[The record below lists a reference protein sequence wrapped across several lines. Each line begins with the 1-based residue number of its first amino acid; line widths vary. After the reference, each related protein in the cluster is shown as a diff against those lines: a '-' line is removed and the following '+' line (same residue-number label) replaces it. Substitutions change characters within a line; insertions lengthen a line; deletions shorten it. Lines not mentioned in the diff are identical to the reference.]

1 MLLHTEM
8 LLLARGLTERVG
20 ISRDLTDEVSG
31 RAWMEIQRQS
41 KFSNYGNIYHNKQSS
56 FRNVHVMHDPTGPE
70 SVRLSLTCRGCM
82 YQTRTLLPLFLARSR
97 PSGSILQAGC
107 SCTRATV
114 RSIDRY
120 GVYTAMHDTNDWLL
134 VTAKT

>member
-70 SVRLSLTCRGCM
+70 SVRL
-82 YQTRTLLPLFLARSR
+82 
-97 PSGSILQAGC
+97 
-107 SCTRATV
+107 
-114 RSIDRY
+114 
-120 GVYTAMHDTNDWLL
+120 
-134 VTAKT
+134 

>member
-41 KFSNYGNIYHNKQSS
+41 KFSGNC
-56 FRNVHVMHDPTGPE
+56 P
-70 SVRLSLTCRGCM
+70 
-82 YQTRTLLPLFLARSR
+82 
-97 PSGSILQAGC
+97 
-107 SCTRATV
+107 
-114 RSIDRY
+114 
-120 GVYTAMHDTNDWLL
+120 VYLG
-134 VTAKT
+134 

>member
-41 KFSNYGNIYHNKQSS
+41 KFSGNCP
-56 FRNVHVMHDPTGPE
+56 VHLG
-70 SVRLSLTCRGCM
+70 
-82 YQTRTLLPLFLARSR
+82 
-97 PSGSILQAGC
+97 
-107 SCTRATV
+107 
-114 RSIDRY
+114 
-120 GVYTAMHDTNDWLL
+120 
-134 VTAKT
+134 